1 MASTNSVSYGYINDT
16 ISTGISAF
24 ESKLRSTMTSMADNT
39 DARSRPPRCCRCS
52 SRSNNGPSW

>member
-24 ESKLRSTMTSMADNT
+24 ESSCD
-39 DARSRPPRCCRCS
+39 RP
-52 SRSNNGPSW
+52 